1 MKIFD
6 IIILALLL
14 NNSLKIDFKHFL
26 IQTWLNLSAHKLSL
40 DLPKFRDNIF
50 LTFPLSL
57 KKPNTATI
65 LDLFKLGLIMML
77 PIVNQ
82 YFIDFGHMLEIL
94 SIPPPGNNPVIDLHT
109 FLKLLKTL
117 FNSSQ
122 NIKEL
127 LLSLVGV

>member
-1 MKIFD
+1 
-6 IIILALLL
+6 
-14 NNSLKIDFKHFL
+14 
-26 IQTWLNLSAHKLSL
+26 
-40 DLPKFRDNIF
+40 
-50 LTFPLSL
+50 
-57 KKPNTATI
+57 
-65 LDLFKLGLIMML
+65 MML

-117 FNSSQ
+117 FNSPQ

-127 LLSLVGV
+127 LLGLVGV